1 MMDDLENNNYFY
13 MKPIDYKTLL
23 KNIDTYE
30 EEICRVFEK
39 LHKEDLKA
47 KTDIVSYGSSASFE
61 RVEWDMSDETNVSV
75 RYYDYYYDLYDS
87 SCIKIPVSILFNDE
101 EIDRWIQGLITDRI
115 IAIAERKRK
124 VELEKEAREREEY
137 ERLTKKFGG
146 IKQC

>member
-101 EIDRWIQGLITDRI
+101 DIDRWIQGLITDRI

-124 VELEKEAREREEY
+124 VELEKEERERAEY
-137 ERLTKKFGG
+137 ERLKIRYGGTK
-146 IKQC
+146 Q